1 MPVPDNSK
9 GEKYKS
15 FKGLLM
21 LTLLFFMSSLSM
33 RAEESCLRTLVS
45 STTRDQQKVFFPRR
59 AVEHPLVAPLK
70 LTRRCAESYEEINDY
85 SAVFVSR
92 ERIDGKLKPTNYIL
106 LKFREFPF
114 SVYLK
119 WLKPHAGREAIF
131 VEGRNRGKLLV
142 HETGIK
148 DAIAG
153 TVKLD
158 PHGRRVK
165 RSSRHAITEAGIGR
179 MIQTMQTTWNR
190 ELIYQGMDVKLFKN
204 AQVNQ
209 RPCIAIQIYHPEP
222 KREFVF
228 CLTKVYI
235 DQELKLPIR
244 VESYDWPR
252 RRGENPVLVESYTY
266 TNLKLNMGFT
276 DIDFDVRNPRYSF
289 R

>member
-1 MPVPDNSK
+1 MPVPDNLK
-9 GEKYKS
+9 GGKYKS
-15 FKGLLM
+15 FKGWLM
-21 LTLLFFMSSLSM
+21 LPLFFSMSSLPL
-33 RAEESCLRTLVS
+33 RAEESCLKTPVS
-45 STTRDQQKVFFPRR
+45 STIRDQQRVFLPQR

-92 ERIDGKLKPTNYIL
+92 ERIDGKLKPTNYML

-179 MIQTMQTTWNR
+179 MIQTMQTTWKR
-190 ELIYQGMDVKLFKN
+190 ELIHQGMDVKLLKN

-222 KREFVF
+222 KREFAF

-244 VESYDWPR
+244 IESYDWPR

-266 TNLKLNMGFT
+266 TNLKINIGFT